1 MRPGHTQEARVPLR
15 RVALFLLIAAGGL
28 SADLAT
34 KHWTFQQ
41 LPSHGGVLWL
51 WEGYVGLQKSLNE
64 GALFGVGQGLVA
76 LYAVLSVVAAVA
88 IPVWL
93 FWAGAASDRVL
104 CVALAMIMAG
114 VLGNLY
120 DRLGLHGL
128 EWNVPGR
135 AGQPV
140 YAVRDFVLV
149 QASDRLRWPN
159 FNVADS
165 LLVCGAGLLVWRSVR
180 EPRASAAD
188 RDPPNSASKNRH

>member
-1 MRPGHTQEARVPLR
+1 MRPGHRQAAHRSLR
-15 RVALFLLIAAGGL
+15 RVALFSLIVAGGL

-34 KHWTFQQ
+34 KYWTFQQ
-41 LPSHGGVLWL
+41 LPSRGEVLWL

-64 GALFGVGQGLVA
+64 GALFGFGQGLVA
-76 LYAVLSVVAAVA
+76 VYAVLSVVAAVA
-88 IPVWL
+88 IPLWL
-93 FWAGAASDRVL
+93 FWAGSASDRVL

-135 AGQPV
+135 VGQPV
-140 YAVRDFVLV
+140 YAVRDFVLI

-165 LLVCGAGLLVWRSVR
+165 LLVCGAGLLVWRSF
-180 EPRASAAD
+180 
-188 RDPPNSASKNRH
+188 RDPRGPATGHRPADSASRSPT